1 MFTDGLDVVG
11 SCSAQALV
19 DYTTAVLHVISICHA
34 RDKYNGR
41 SSDKIRTKTPNV

>member
-19 DYTTAVLHVISICHA
+19 DYTTVLHVISFNIVGYVMLHGSV
-34 RDKYNGR
+34 N
-41 SSDKIRTKTPNV
+41 NVSAV